1 MLVSNPLLQSIIVPI
16 VSAPFIALLGRRMG
30 KKTGW
35 IVFGILGYSTAL
47 LLMAGIDVWKSST
60 PIYEEYVW
68 SAIAGLKFGFL
79 ADGLSLPTAIIMS
92 LISSFITIYSIP
104 YMEKRIHELYDVEGK
119 GLFGFYYL
127 SHLFLSV
134 GLVGIA
140 LSTNLIALY
149 LFLELTVISAYLM
162 MDLFGYVER
171 HRVAIMYFI
180 WSHIGT
186 GLFLIGVVL
195 AYLEGGSF
203 DVSALS
209 TLSGKNSA
217 VLVSSFILVGMLIKM
232 AAFGFHVWLPHVH
245 GEHLAHIAGIIA
257 TLAGLSNY
265 VIVRLLVIN
274 LFDVF
279 KMFSVPLMIWALVT
293 MIYGGLLT
301 LAQDD
306 VKRLYACSTISQT
319 AYSLLGIASCT
330 TLGIIGGIF
339 YFLSHILGKT
349 ILLCVAGIIVH
360 QTEIRDM
367 RRLGGLAKL
376 MPITAVLAIMG
387 SMILSAIPPLSGFQA
402 EWIMFAGIFGQ
413 NSGTGLLMA
422 LIGIFATFLTLAYTF
437 WPIKRMFFG
446 SIPEELNDV
455 GRAPLT
461 MTIPLLIL
469 SAISLILGICPD
481 FVMRF
486 LMSAMS

>member
-16 VSAPFIALLGRRMG
+16 VSAPLIALLGRRIG

-104 YMEKRIHELYDVEGK
+104 YMEKRIHELYDVEEK